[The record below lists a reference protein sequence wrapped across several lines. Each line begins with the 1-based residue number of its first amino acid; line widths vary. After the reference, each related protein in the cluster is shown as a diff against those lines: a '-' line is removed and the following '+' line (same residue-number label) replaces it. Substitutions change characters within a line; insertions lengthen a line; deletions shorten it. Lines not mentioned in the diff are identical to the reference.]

1 MGLEKFSCLG
11 CAMAIIAINQ
21 QLGSRGD
28 ELGQLAADALGY
40 RFWGRRE
47 LVSAASRAY
56 RVAPEQFLII
66 DERQPHFWERPRVY
80 TDRLRAFLRAVIFRE
95 MAQDRMVFASSSGA
109 QLMPAN
115 GCGLRVRA
123 MASLPIRVRNI
134 ANIEKLTS
142 AAAEKRVRDHD
153 REVKARAQ
161 SLYSFDI
168 DDPCIYD
175 LVLNTS
181 VLSLETL
188 AASLKASAEKV
199 DASGDGHE
207 LQELRDAAVAAQVRA
222 ALLSHP
228 KFGQVDI
235 NVECVLGAVRVDGP
249 GLVAPWDELA
259 RKVAAEIEGVKSCDI
274 GSDDPPMPLRAE

>member
-1 MGLEKFSCLG
+1 
-11 CAMAIIAINQ
+11 MAVIAINQ
-21 QLGSRGD
+21 QLGSRGV
-28 ELGQLAADALGY
+28 ELGQLTADALGY
-40 RFWGRRE
+40 RFWDRGQ

-56 RVAPEQFLII
+56 KVDPEQFLII
-66 DERQPHFWERPRVY
+66 DEHQPHFWERPKVDA
-80 TDRLRAFLRAVIFRE
+80 DRLRAFLRAVIFRE

-123 MASLPIRVRNI
+123 MAPFPVRVRNMVEF
-134 ANIEKLTS
+134 EKLTPG
-142 AAAEKRVRDHD
+142 AAEKRVRDHD
-153 REVKARAQ
+153 REVKARAH
-161 SLYSFDI
+161 SLYGFDI

-181 VLSLETL
+181 VLSLDTL
-188 AASLKASAEKV
+188 ATALRSGAERI
-199 DASGDGHE
+199 DASGDHG

-228 KFGQVDI
+228 KFGHADISVD
-235 NVECVLGAVRVDGP
+235 CALGAVRMNGP
-249 GLVAPWDELA
+249 GLVAPWDDLA

-274 GSDDPPMPLRAE
+274 GSDDPPMPLRAQ

>member
-1 MGLEKFSCLG
+1 
-11 CAMAIIAINQ
+11 MAVIAINQ

-28 ELGQLAADALGY
+28 ELGQLVADALGY

-47 LVSAASRAY
+47 IVSAASRAY
-56 RVAPEQFLII
+56 RVEPEQFLII
-66 DERQPHFWERPRVY
+66 DERQPHFWERPKVDA
-80 TDRLRAFLRAVIFRE
+80 DRLRAFLRAVIFRE

-123 MASLPIRVRNI
+123 MAPFPIRVRNI
-134 ANIEKLTS
+134 VQIEKLTPL
-142 AAAEKRVRDHD
+142 AAEKRVRDHD
-153 REVKARAQ
+153 REVKARAH
-161 SLYSFDI
+161 SLYDFDI

-175 LVLNTS
+175 VVLNTE
-181 VLSLETL
+181 VLSFDTIVETL
-188 AASLKASAEKV
+188 RSCAEKIH
-199 DASGDGHE
+199 ASRDNRAF
-207 LQELRDAAVAAQVRA
+207 QELRDAAVSAQVRA

-228 KFGQVDI
+228 KFGHTEI

-249 GLVAPWDELA
+249 GLVAPWDDLA

-274 GSDDPPMPLRAE
+274 GGDDPPMPLRAE

>member
-1 MGLEKFSCLG
+1 
-11 CAMAIIAINQ
+11 MAIIAINQ

-28 ELGQLAADALGY
+28 ELGKLAADALGY
-40 RFWGRRE
+40 RFWDRGQ

-56 RVAPEQFLII
+56 KVDPEQFLII
-66 DERQPHFWERPRVY
+66 DERQPHFWERPKVDA
-80 TDRLRAFLRAVIFRE
+80 DRLRAFLRAVIFRE

-123 MASLPIRVRNI
+123 MAPFPIRVRNI
-134 ANIEKLTS
+134 VQIEKLTP

-153 REVKARAQ
+153 REVKARAH

-175 LVLNTS
+175 LVLNTE
-181 VLSLETL
+181 VLSLDTIVETL
-188 AASLKASAEKV
+188 RSCAEKIQ
-199 DASGDGHE
+199 ASRNNGS
-207 LQELRDAAVAAQVRA
+207 LQELRDAAVAAQVLA

-228 KFGQVDI
+228 KFGHADI
-235 NVECVLGAVRVDGP
+235 NVECALGAVKVNGP
-249 GLVAPWDELA
+249 GLVAPWDDLA
-259 RKVAAEIEGVKSCDI
+259 RTVAAGIEGVKSCDI
-274 GSDDPPMPLRAE
+274 GSDDQPMPLRAE

>member
-1 MGLEKFSCLG
+1 
-11 CAMAIIAINQ
+11 MAIIAINQ

-56 RVAPEQFLII
+56 RVEPEQFLII
-66 DERQPHFWERPRVY
+66 DERQPHFWERPKVD

-123 MASLPIRVRNI
+123 MAPFPIRVRNV
-134 ANIEKLTS
+134 AGIEKLTA

-168 DDPCIYD
+168 DDPGIYD
-175 LVLNTS
+175 LVLNTA
-181 VLSLETL
+181 VLSLDIL
-188 AASLKASAEKV
+188 VAPLRSCAEKI
-199 DASGDGHE
+199 DASGDHGV
-207 LQELRDAAVAAQVRA
+207 QELRDAAVAAQVRA

-228 KFGQVDI
+228 KFGHADI
-235 NVECVLGAVRVDGP
+235 NVDCVLGAVRVDGP
-249 GLVAPWDELA
+249 GLVAPWDDLA

-274 GSDDPPMPLRAE
+274 GGDDPPMPLRAE

>member
-1 MGLEKFSCLG
+1 
-11 CAMAIIAINQ
+11 MAIIAINQ

-56 RVAPEQFLII
+56 NVEPEQFLII
-66 DERQPHFWERPRVY
+66 DERKPYFWERPKVDV
-80 TDRLRAFLRAVIFRE
+80 DRLRAFLHAAIFRE

-123 MASLPIRVRNI
+123 MAPFPIRVRNI
-134 ANIEKLTS
+134 VSIEKLTP

-153 REVKARAQ
+153 REVKARAL
-161 SLYSFDI
+161 SLYRFDI

-181 VLSLETL
+181 VLPIDTMVEALRSC
-188 AASLKASAEKV
+188 AQKINASCGGREW
-199 DASGDGHE
+199 
-207 LQELRDAAVAAQVRA
+207 QELRDAAVAAQVRA

-228 KFGQVDI
+228 KFGLADI
-235 NVECVLGAVRVDGP
+235 SVECVLGAVRMNGP
-249 GLVAPWDELA
+249 GLVPPWDELA
-259 RKVAAEIEGVKSCDI
+259 RKVAAQIEGVKSCDI
-274 GSDDPPMPLRAE
+274 GANDTPMPLRAE

>member
-1 MGLEKFSCLG
+1 
-11 CAMAIIAINQ
+11 MAVIAINQ

-28 ELGQLAADALGY
+28 ELGHLTADALGY

-56 RVAPEQFLII
+56 SVEPAQFLII
-66 DERQPHFWERPRVY
+66 DERQPYFWERPKVD
-80 TDRLRAFLRAVIFRE
+80 TDRLRAFLHAAIFRE

-109 QLMPAN
+109 QLMPAR
-115 GCGLRVRA
+115 CGLRVRA
-123 MASLPIRVRNI
+123 MAAFPIRVRNI
-134 ANIEKLTS
+134 ASIEKLTA

-153 REVKARAQ
+153 REVKARAL
-161 SLYSFDI
+161 SLYRFDI

-181 VLSLETL
+181 VLPIDAMVEALRSC
-188 AASLKASAEKV
+188 AEKI
-199 DASGDGHE
+199 DASRDSRGW
-207 LQELRDAAVAAQVRA
+207 QEFRDAAVAAQVRA

-228 KFGQVDI
+228 KFGHADI
-235 NVECVLGAVRVDGP
+235 NVDCVLGAVRIDGP
-249 GLVAPWDELA
+249 GLVAPWNDLA

-274 GSDDPPMPLRAE
+274 GTDDPPMPLRAE